1 MKKLFRFLKPYW
13 FFALISP
20 LMMMGEVFAD
30 LMQPKLMSGIVDKG
44 LQNGD
49 MGYVVRTGA
58 LMLVIVLVGGFFGV
72 FCAYTAATAAQSFG
86 RDLRVH
92 AYKKVMA
99 LSIEQTDDFTT
110 GSLVTRMTNDISMVV
125 EFVEMLLRMCV
136 RAPMFFIGGALMM
149 LTLDLSFGVVLACAL
164 PVLVAMV
171 TFILVKATPLFG
183 IVQKK
188 LDKVNSVVQENV
200 SGARV
205 VKAYGQEDYEIGR
218 FKGVNDELRQTN
230 FRVLKIMALFGPV
243 LTLVMN
249 FAVIAIIYI
258 GGFQISIEN
267 AGMSTGSIMAA
278 ITYVTQILM
287 SIMMVSMMF
296 QSVSRAMASAARINE
311 VIDAEPVIYGGTV
324 TEGKKDA
331 VTIEFKDVMFRYPG
345 TQGEPVLKDL
355 NLKIN
360 KGETLAIIGATGCG
374 KTSLVNLLPR
384 FYDATEGTVLLDGV
398 DVKEYEISALREKI
412 GYVMQKSELFSDT
425 VANNIRWGKPDAT
438 MEEVVEAAQTA
449 QAADF
454 IEGFNEQYDT
464 FIAEKGASLSGGQKQ
479 RVSIARA
486 MIRKPEILIL
496 DDSTSALDLVTEG
509 KLQRALKEKL
519 DDTTIIMIAQ
529 RIASVKQAD
538 RIAVLEE
545 GTILHCGTHEE
556 LLQCSETYRDIYDSQ
571 MKSGA
576 YMEGGAA
583 NE

>member
-30 LMQPKLMSGIVDKG
+30 LLQPKLMSGIVDSG
-44 LQNGD
+44 LQKGD
-49 MGYVVRTGA
+49 MGYVIRTGVF
-58 LMLVIVLVGGFFGV
+58 MLCIVLVGGFFGV
-72 FCAYTAATAAQSFG
+72 CCAYTAARAAQSFG

-92 AYKKVMA
+92 IYQKVMA

-110 GSLVTRMTNDISMVV
+110 GSLVTRMTNDIAMVV

-136 RAPMFFIGGALMM
+136 RAPMFLIGGALMM
-149 LTLDLSFGVVLACAL
+149 LTLDISFGVVLACAL
-164 PVLVAMV
+164 PVLIIMV
-171 TFILVKATPLFG
+171 VVILMRATPLYG
-183 IVQKK
+183 VLQKK

-205 VKAYGQEDYEIGR
+205 VKAYGQEEYEIGR
-218 FKGVNDELRQTN
+218 FRGVNNELRQTN
-230 FRVLKIMALFGPV
+230 FRVLRLMAIFGPV
-243 LTLVMN
+243 MTLVMN
-249 FAVIAIIYI
+249 FAVVAIIYI
-258 GGFQISIEN
+258 GGDQIFTGNTE
-267 AGMSTGSIMAA
+267 MSPGSIMAA
-278 ITYVTQILM
+278 ISYVTQILM

-296 QSVSRAMASAARINE
+296 QSVSRALASAKRISE
-311 VIDAEPVIYGGTV
+311 IMDADPVIMGGTK
-324 TEGKKDA
+324 TEGTGDIA
-331 VTIEFKDVMFRYPG
+331 VEFKNVSFRYPG
-345 TQGEPVLKDL
+345 TQGAPVLRDI
-355 NLKIN
+355 NLKIQR
-360 KGETLAIIGATGCG
+360 GETLAVIGATGCG

-384 FYDATEGTVLLDGV
+384 FYDATEGTVYVDGV
-398 DVKEYEISALREKI
+398 DVREYDLTALRKNI

-425 VANNIRWGKPDAT
+425 VANNIRWGNPEAG
-438 MEEVVEAAQTA
+438 MEEVIEAAKTA

-454 IEGFNEQYDT
+454 IEGFAEQYDT

-486 MIRKPEILIL
+486 MLRKPKVLIL

-529 RIASVKQAD
+529 RIASVRQAD

-556 LLQCSETYRDIYDSQ
+556 LLENSPTYRDIYDSQ

-583 NE
+583 HE

>member
-13 FFALISP
+13 LFAVVSP

-30 LMQPKLMSGIVDKG
+30 LMQPKLMSGIVDRG
-44 LQNGD
+44 LENGD
-49 MGYVVRTGA
+49 MAYVIRTGL
-58 LMLVIVLVGGFFGV
+58 LMLLIVLVGGFFGV
-72 FCAYTAATAAQSFG
+72 CCAYTAARAAQSFG
-86 RDLRVH
+86 KDLRVH
-92 AYKKVMA
+92 AYKKVMS

-110 GSLVTRMTNDISMVV
+110 GSLVTRMTNDIAMVV

-164 PVLVAMV
+164 PVMIIMV
-171 TFILVKATPLFG
+171 TFILMKATPLFSV
-183 IVQKK
+183 VQKK

-200 SGARV
+200 GGARV
-205 VKAYGQEDYEIGR
+205 VKAYGQEDYEIKR
-218 FKGVNDELRQTN
+218 FEGVNGELRDTN
-230 FRVLKIMALFGPV
+230 FKVLKIMALFGPV
-243 LTLVMN
+243 ITLVMN

-258 GGFQISIEN
+258 GGFQIHIEN

-278 ITYVTQILM
+278 ISYVTQILM
-287 SIMMVSMMF
+287 SVMMVSMMF
-296 QSVSRAMASAARINE
+296 QSVSRAMASAGRINE
-311 VIDAEPVIYGGTV
+311 VIDADPVIEGGSV
-324 TEGKKDA
+324 TEGTGKA
-331 VTIEFKDVMFRYPG
+331 TIEFKNVSFRYPG
-345 TQGEPVLKDL
+345 TNGDPVLHDI

-360 KGETLAIIGATGCG
+360 QGETLAIIGATGCG

-384 FYDATEGTVLLDGV
+384 FYDATEGTVLFDGV
-398 DVKEYEISALREKI
+398 DVKEYELNALREKI

-425 VANNIRWGKPDAT
+425 VANNIRWGNPEAT
-438 MEEVVEAAQTA
+438 MDEIKEAATIA

-486 MIRKPEILIL
+486 MLRKPEVLIL

>member
-13 FFALISP
+13 FFAVISP

-30 LMQPKLMSGIVDKG
+30 LMQPKLMSGIVDRG
-44 LQNGD
+44 LENGD
-49 MGYVVRTGA
+49 MGYVIRTGL
-58 LMLVIVLVGGFFGV
+58 LMLLIVLVGGFFGV
-72 FCAYTAATAAQSFG
+72 CCAYTAARAAQSFG
-86 RDLRVH
+86 KDLRVH

-110 GSLVTRMTNDISMVV
+110 GSLVTRMTNDIAMVV

-164 PVLVAMV
+164 PVMIIMVA
-171 TFILVKATPLFG
+171 FILMKATPLFSV
-183 IVQKK
+183 VQKK

-200 SGARV
+200 GGARV
-205 VKAYGQEDYEIGR
+205 VKAYGQEEYEIKR
-218 FKGVNDELRQTN
+218 FEGVNDELRGTN
-230 FRVLKIMALFGPV
+230 FKVLKIMALFGPV
-243 LTLVMN
+243 ITLVMN

-258 GGFQISIEN
+258 GGFQIHIEN

-278 ITYVTQILM
+278 ISYVTQILM
-287 SIMMVSMMF
+287 SVMMVSMMF
-296 QSVSRAMASAARINE
+296 QSVSRAMASASRINE
-311 VIDAEPVIYGGTV
+311 VIDADPVIEGGSV
-324 TEGKKDA
+324 TEGTGKA
-331 VTIEFKDVMFRYPG
+331 TIEFKNVSFRYPG
-345 TQGEPVLKDL
+345 THGDPVLHDI
-355 NLKIN
+355 NLKVN
-360 KGETLAIIGATGCG
+360 QGETLAIIGATGCG

-384 FYDATEGTVLLDGV
+384 FYDATEGTVLFDGV
-398 DVKEYEISALREKI
+398 DVKEYDLTALREKI

-425 VANNIRWGKPDAT
+425 VANNIRWGNPEAT
-438 MEEVVEAAQTA
+438 MEEIKEAATIA

-486 MIRKPEILIL
+486 MLRKPEVLIL

-556 LLQCSETYRDIYDSQ
+556 LLKCSETYRDIYDSQ

-583 NE
+583 HE

>member
-13 FFALISP
+13 MFAVISP

-44 LQNGD
+44 LENGD
-49 MGYVVRTGA
+49 MGYVIRTGI

-72 FCAYTAATAAQSFG
+72 CCAYTAARAAQSFG
-86 RDLRVH
+86 KDLRVH
-92 AYKKVMA
+92 AYKKVMS

-110 GSLVTRMTNDISMVV
+110 GSLVTRMTNDIAMVV

-164 PVLVAMV
+164 PVMILMV
-171 TFILVKATPLFG
+171 TFILMKATPLFAV
-183 IVQKK
+183 VQKK

-200 SGARV
+200 GGARV
-205 VKAYGQEDYEIGR
+205 VKAYGQEDYEIKR
-218 FKGVNDELRQTN
+218 FEGVNDELRGTN
-230 FRVLKIMALFGPV
+230 FKVLKIMALFGPV
-243 LTLVMN
+243 ITLVMN

-258 GGFQISIEN
+258 GGFQIHIEN

-278 ITYVTQILM
+278 ISYVTQILM
-287 SIMMVSMMF
+287 SVMMVSMMF
-296 QSVSRAMASAARINE
+296 QSVSRAMASAGRINE
-311 VIDAEPVIYGGTV
+311 VIDADPVIEGGTV
-324 TEGKKDA
+324 TEGTGKA
-331 VTIEFKDVMFRYPG
+331 TIEFKNVSFRYPG
-345 TQGEPVLKDL
+345 TQGDPVLRDI

-360 KGETLAIIGATGCG
+360 QGETLAIIGATGCG

-398 DVKEYEISALREKI
+398 DVKEYDLTALREKI

-425 VANNIRWGKPDAT
+425 VANNIRWGNPEAS
-438 MEEVVEAAQTA
+438 MEEIKEAATIA

-486 MIRKPEILIL
+486 MLRKPEVLIL

-545 GTILHCGTHEE
+545 GTILHCGTHDE
-556 LLQCSETYRDIYDSQ
+556 LLKCSETYRDIYDSQ

-583 NE
+583 HE

>member
-13 FFALISP
+13 FFAVISP
-20 LMMMGEVFAD
+20 LLMMGEVSAD
-30 LMQPKLMSGIVDKG
+30 LLQPKLMSGIVDNG

-49 MGYVVRTGA
+49 MGYVIRTGL
-58 LMLVIVLVGGFFGV
+58 LMLGIVLAGGFFGV

-92 AYKKVMA
+92 VYQKVMA

-110 GSLVTRMTNDISMVV
+110 GSLVTRMTNDIAMVV

-136 RAPMFFIGGALMM
+136 RAPMFFIGGAVMM

-164 PVLVAMV
+164 PVLVVMV
-171 TFILVKATPLFG
+171 VVILVKATPLYA
-183 IVQKK
+183 VLQKK

-200 SGARV
+200 AGARV
-205 VKAYGQEDYEIGR
+205 VKAYGQEEYEIDR
-218 FKGVNDELRQTN
+218 FGGVNKELRQTN
-230 FRVLKIMALFGPV
+230 FKVLKLMAVFSPV
-243 LTLVMN
+243 MTLVLNM
-249 FAVIAIIYI
+249 AVIAIIYI
-258 GGFQISIEN
+258 GGLQIHMEN
-267 AGMSTGSIMAA
+267 AGMSTGSVMAA

-287 SIMMVSMMF
+287 SIMMVSNMF
-296 QSVSRAMASAARINE
+296 QSVSRALASASRIRE
-311 VIDAEPVIYGGTV
+311 VMEAEPVINGGTR
-324 TEGKKDA
+324 TEGTGKFA
-331 VTIEFKDVMFRYPG
+331 VEFKNVSFCYPG
-345 TQGEPVLKDL
+345 TQGEPVLKNI
-355 NLKIN
+355 NLKI
-360 KGETLAIIGATGCG
+360 KQGETLAIIGATGCG

-384 FYDATEGTVLLDGV
+384 FYDATEGTVYVEGV
-398 DVKEYEISALREKI
+398 EVGEYDLAALRKKI

-425 VANNIRWGKPDAT
+425 VAGNIRWGNKDAS
-438 MEEVVEAAQTA
+438 MEEVMEAAKTA

-454 IEGFNEQYDT
+454 IEGFADQYHT

-479 RVSIARA
+479 RISIARA
-486 MIRKPEILIL
+486 MLKKPAILIL
-496 DDSTSALDLVTEG
+496 DDATSALDLVTEG

-519 DDTTIIMIAQ
+519 AGTTILMIAQ

-556 LLQCSETYRDIYDSQ
+556 LLQCSPTYRDIYDSQ

-583 NE
+583 HE

>member
-13 FFALISP
+13 FFAVISP

-30 LMQPKLMSGIVDKG
+30 LMQPKLMSGIVDRG
-44 LQNGD
+44 LENGD
-49 MGYVVRTGA
+49 MGYVIRTGL
-58 LMLVIVLVGGFFGV
+58 LMLLIVLVGGFFGV
-72 FCAYTAATAAQSFG
+72 CCAYTAARAAQSFG
-86 RDLRVH
+86 KDLRVH

-110 GSLVTRMTNDISMVV
+110 GSLVTRMTNDIAMVV

-164 PVLVAMV
+164 PVMIIMVA
-171 TFILVKATPLFG
+171 FILMKATPLFSV
-183 IVQKK
+183 VQKK

-200 SGARV
+200 GGARV
-205 VKAYGQEDYEIGR
+205 VKAYGQEEYEIKR
-218 FKGVNDELRQTN
+218 FEGVNDELRGTN
-230 FRVLKIMALFGPV
+230 FKVLKIMALFGPV
-243 LTLVMN
+243 ITLVMN

-258 GGFQISIEN
+258 GGFQIHIEN

-278 ITYVTQILM
+278 ISYVTQILM
-287 SIMMVSMMF
+287 SVMMVSMMF
-296 QSVSRAMASAARINE
+296 QSVSRAMESASRINE
-311 VIDAEPVIYGGTV
+311 VIDADPVIEGGSV
-324 TEGKKDA
+324 TEGTGKA
-331 VTIEFKDVMFRYPG
+331 TIEFKNVSFRYPG
-345 TQGEPVLKDL
+345 THGDPVLHDI
-355 NLKIN
+355 NLKVN
-360 KGETLAIIGATGCG
+360 QGETLAIIGATGCG

-384 FYDATEGTVLLDGV
+384 FYDATEGTVLFDGV
-398 DVKEYEISALREKI
+398 DVKEYDLTALREKI

-425 VANNIRWGKPDAT
+425 VANNIRWGNPEAT
-438 MEEVVEAAQTA
+438 MEEIKEAATIA

-486 MIRKPEILIL
+486 MLRKPEVLIL

-556 LLQCSETYRDIYDSQ
+556 LLKCSETYRDIYDSQ

-583 NE
+583 HE

>member
-13 FFALISP
+13 LFAVISP

-30 LMQPKLMSGIVDKG
+30 LMQPKLMSGIVDRG
-44 LQNGD
+44 LENGD
-49 MGYVVRTGA
+49 MEYVIRTGI

-72 FCAYTAATAAQSFG
+72 LCAYTAARAAQSFG
-86 RDLRVH
+86 KDLRVH
-92 AYKKVMA
+92 AYKKVMS

-110 GSLVTRMTNDISMVV
+110 GSLVTRMTNDIAMVV

-136 RAPMFFIGGALMM
+136 RAPMFFVGGALMM
-149 LTLDLSFGVVLACAL
+149 LTLDLSFGVVLACGL
-164 PVLVAMV
+164 PIMIIMVVL
-171 TFILVKATPLFG
+171 ILMKATPLFSV
-183 IVQKK
+183 VQKK

-205 VKAYGQEDYEIGR
+205 VKAYGQEEYEIKR
-218 FKGVNDELRQTN
+218 FEGVNDELRDTN
-230 FRVLKIMALFGPV
+230 FKVLKIMALFGPV
-243 LTLVMN
+243 ITLVMN

-258 GGFQISIEN
+258 GGFQIHIEN

-278 ITYVTQILM
+278 ISYVTQILM
-287 SIMMVSMMF
+287 SVMMVSMMF
-296 QSVSRAMASAARINE
+296 QSVSRAMASAKRINE
-311 VIDAEPVIYGGTV
+311 VIDAEPVIEGGDV
-324 TEGKKDA
+324 TEGTGKA
-331 VTIEFKDVMFRYPG
+331 TIEFKNVSFRYPG
-345 TQGEPVLKDL
+345 THGDPVLHDI

-360 KGETLAIIGATGCG
+360 QGETLAIIGATGCG

-384 FYDATEGTVLLDGV
+384 FYDATEGTVLFDGV
-398 DVKEYEISALREKI
+398 DVREYDLTALREKI

-425 VANNIRWGKPDAT
+425 VANNIRWGNPEAT
-438 MEEVVEAAQTA
+438 IEEIKEAAAIA

-486 MIRKPEILIL
+486 MLRKPEVLIL

-509 KLQRALKEKL
+509 KLQRALKQKL

-576 YMEGGAA
+576 YMEGGVAH
-583 NE
+583 E

>member
-13 FFALISP
+13 FFAVISP

-30 LMQPKLMSGIVDKG
+30 LLQPKLMSGIVDRG
-44 LQNGD
+44 LENGD
-49 MGYVVRTGA
+49 MGYVIRTGL
-58 LMLVIVLVGGFFGV
+58 LMLLIVLVGGFFGV
-72 FCAYTAATAAQSFG
+72 CCAYTAARAAQSFG
-86 RDLRVH
+86 KDLRVH
-92 AYKKVMA
+92 AYKKVMS

-110 GSLVTRMTNDISMVV
+110 GSLVTRMTNDIAMVV

-164 PVLVAMV
+164 PVMIIMV
-171 TFILVKATPLFG
+171 TFILMKATPLFSV
-183 IVQKK
+183 VQKK

-200 SGARV
+200 GGARV
-205 VKAYGQEDYEIGR
+205 VKAYGQEEYEIKR
-218 FKGVNDELRQTN
+218 FEGVNDELRGTN
-230 FRVLKIMALFGPV
+230 FKVLKIMALFGPV
-243 LTLVMN
+243 ITLVMN

-258 GGFQISIEN
+258 GGFQIHIEN

-278 ITYVTQILM
+278 ISYVTQILM
-287 SIMMVSMMF
+287 SVMMVSMMF
-296 QSVSRAMASAARINE
+296 QSVSRAMASAGRINE
-311 VIDAEPVIYGGTV
+311 VIDADPVIEGGSV
-324 TEGKKDA
+324 KEGTGKA
-331 VTIEFKDVMFRYPG
+331 TIEFKNVSFRYPG
-345 TQGEPVLKDL
+345 THGDPVLHDI
-355 NLKIN
+355 NLKI
-360 KGETLAIIGATGCG
+360 KQGETLAIIGATGCG

-384 FYDATEGTVLLDGV
+384 FYDATEGTVLFDGV
-398 DVKEYEISALREKI
+398 DVKEYDLNALREKI

-425 VANNIRWGKPDAT
+425 VANNIRWGNPEAT
-438 MEEVVEAAQTA
+438 MEEIKEAATIA

-486 MIRKPEILIL
+486 MLRKPEVLIL

-556 LLQCSETYRDIYDSQ
+556 LLKCSETYRDIYDSQ

>member
-13 FFALISP
+13 FFAVISP

-30 LMQPKLMSGIVDKG
+30 LLQPKLMSGIVDNG
-44 LQNGD
+44 LQNGN
-49 MGYVVRTGA
+49 MGYVIRTGA

-86 RDLRVH
+86 RDLRIH
-92 AYKKVMA
+92 AYKKVMS

-110 GSLVTRMTNDISMVV
+110 GSLVTRMTNDIAMVV

-136 RAPMFFIGGALMM
+136 RAPMVFIGGVIMM

-171 TFILVKATPLFG
+171 VFILVKATPLFG
-183 IVQKK
+183 VLQKK

-205 VKAYGQEDYEIGR
+205 VKAYGQEEYEIDR
-218 FKGVNDELRQTN
+218 FGSVNNELRQTN
-230 FRVLKIMALFGPV
+230 FRVLKLMALFGPV
-243 LTLVMN
+243 TSLVMN
-249 FAVIAIIYI
+249 IAIIAIIYI
-258 GGFQISIEN
+258 GGFQITIEN
-267 AGMSTGSIMAA
+267 AGMSAGSIMAA

-296 QSVSRAMASAARINE
+296 QMVSRAMASAARINE
-311 VIDAEPVIYGGTV
+311 IINAEPVIEDGTK
-324 TEGKKDA
+324 TEGVGSEA
-331 VTIEFKDVMFRYPG
+331 VEFRNVSFRYPG
-345 TQGEPVLKDL
+345 THGEPVLKDI
-355 NLKIN
+355 NLKVK

-384 FYDATEGTVLLDGV
+384 FYDTTEGTVLFDGV
-398 DVKEYEISALREKI
+398 DVKEYELSALREKI

-425 VANNIRWGKPDAT
+425 VANNIRWGNPDADMVAIT
-438 MEEVVEAAQTA
+438 DAAETA
-449 QAADF
+449 QAAEF
-454 IEGFNEQYDT
+454 IEGFSDGYDT

-486 MIRKPEILIL
+486 MVRKPSVLIL

-509 KLQRALKEKL
+509 KLQRAIKEKL
-519 DDTTIIMIAQ
+519 SDTTIIVIAQ

-556 LLQCSETYRDIYDSQ
+556 LLQCSATYRDIYDSQ

>member
-13 FFALISP
+13 FFAVISP

-30 LMQPKLMSGIVDKG
+30 LMQPKLMSGIVDRG
-44 LQNGD
+44 LENGD
-49 MGYVVRTGA
+49 MGYVIRTGL
-58 LMLVIVLVGGFFGV
+58 LMLLIVLVGGFFGV
-72 FCAYTAATAAQSFG
+72 CCAYTAARAAQSFG
-86 RDLRVH
+86 KDLRVH

-110 GSLVTRMTNDISMVV
+110 GSLVTRMTNDIAMVV

-164 PVLVAMV
+164 PVMIIMVA
-171 TFILVKATPLFG
+171 FILMKATPLFSV
-183 IVQKK
+183 VQKK

-200 SGARV
+200 GGARV
-205 VKAYGQEDYEIGR
+205 VKAYGQEEYEIKR
-218 FKGVNDELRQTN
+218 FEGVNDELRGTN
-230 FRVLKIMALFGPV
+230 FKVLKIMALFGPV
-243 LTLVMN
+243 ITLVMN

-258 GGFQISIEN
+258 GGFQIHIEN

-278 ITYVTQILM
+278 ISYVTQILM
-287 SIMMVSMMF
+287 SVMMVSMMF
-296 QSVSRAMASAARINE
+296 QSVSRAMASASRINE
-311 VIDAEPVIYGGTV
+311 VIDADPVIEGGSV
-324 TEGKKDA
+324 TEGTGKA
-331 VTIEFKDVMFRYPG
+331 TIEFKNVSFRYPG
-345 TQGEPVLKDL
+345 THGDPVLHDI
-355 NLKIN
+355 NLKVN
-360 KGETLAIIGATGCG
+360 QGETLAIIGATGCG

-384 FYDATEGTVLLDGV
+384 FYDATEGTVLFDGV
-398 DVKEYEISALREKI
+398 DVKEYDLTALREKI

-425 VANNIRWGKPDAT
+425 VANNIRWGNPEAT
-438 MEEVVEAAQTA
+438 MEEIKEAAAIA

-486 MIRKPEILIL
+486 MLRKPEVLIL

-556 LLQCSETYRDIYDSQ
+556 LLKCSETYRDIYDSQ

-583 NE
+583 HE

>member
-13 FFALISP
+13 FFAVISP

-30 LMQPKLMSGIVDKG
+30 LLQPKLMSGIVDKG
-44 LQNGD
+44 LENGD
-49 MGYVVRTGA
+49 MGYVIRTGI
-58 LMLVIVLVGGFFGV
+58 LMLVIVLIGGFFGV
-72 FCAYTAATAAQSFG
+72 CCAYTAARAAQSFG
-86 RDLRVH
+86 KDLRVH
-92 AYKKVMA
+92 AYKKVMS

-110 GSLVTRMTNDISMVV
+110 GSLVTRMTNDIAMVV

-136 RAPMFFIGGALMM
+136 RAPMFFVGGAVMM
-149 LTLDLSFGVVLACAL
+149 LTLDLSFGAVVACAL
-164 PVLVAMV
+164 PVMIVMVA
-171 TFILVKATPLFG
+171 FILMKATPLFSV
-183 IVQKK
+183 VQKK

-200 SGARV
+200 GGARV
-205 VKAYGQEDYEIGR
+205 VKAYGQEDYEIKR
-218 FKGVNDELRQTN
+218 FAGVNNELRGTN
-230 FRVLKIMALFGPV
+230 FKVLKIMALFGPV
-243 LTLVMN
+243 ITLVLN

-258 GGFQISIEN
+258 GGWQIEGGN
-267 AGMSTGSIMAA
+267 TGMSTGDIMAA
-278 ITYVTQILM
+278 ISYVTQILM
-287 SIMMVSMMF
+287 SVMMVSMMF
-296 QSVSRAMASAARINE
+296 QSVSRAMASAGRINE
-311 VIDAEPVIYGGTV
+311 VINSDPVITGGTKEDGTGDEV
-324 TEGKKDA
+324 A
-331 VTIEFKDVMFRYPG
+331 VEFKNVSFRYPG
-345 TQGEPVLKDL
+345 THGEPVLKNI
-355 NLKIN
+355 NLQVK
-360 KGETLAIIGATGCG
+360 KGETLAVIGATGCG

-384 FYDATEGTVLLDGV
+384 FYDATEGTVLVDGV
-398 DVKEYEISALREKI
+398 DVKEYELSGLRDKI

-425 VANNIRWGKPDAT
+425 VANNIRWGNPEAT
-438 MEEVVEAAQTA
+438 MEEITEAARTA

-464 FIAEKGASLSGGQKQ
+464 YIAEKGASLSGGQKQ

-486 MIRKPEILIL
+486 MLRKPELLIL

-509 KLQRALKEKL
+509 KLQRAIKEKL

-576 YMEGGAA
+576 YMEGGVAH
-583 NE
+583 E

>member
-13 FFALISP
+13 FFAVISP

-30 LMQPKLMSGIVDKG
+30 LLQPKLMSGIVDNG

-49 MGYVVRTGA
+49 MGYVIRTGA

-86 RDLRVH
+86 RDLRIH
-92 AYKKVMA
+92 AYKKVMS

-110 GSLVTRMTNDISMVV
+110 GSLVTRMTNDIAMVV

-136 RAPMFFIGGALMM
+136 RAPMVFIGGVIMM

-171 TFILVKATPLFG
+171 VFILVKATPLFG
-183 IVQKK
+183 VLQKK

-218 FKGVNDELRQTN
+218 FGAVNNELRQTN
-230 FRVLKIMALFGPV
+230 FRVLKLMALFGPV
-243 LTLVMN
+243 TSLVMN
-249 FAVIAIIYI
+249 IAIIAIIYI
-258 GGFQISIEN
+258 GGFQISIKN
-267 AGMSTGSIMAA
+267 AGMSAGSIMAA

-296 QSVSRAMASAARINE
+296 QMVSRAMASAARINE
-311 VIDAEPVIYGGTV
+311 VIDAEPVIEGGTR
-324 TEGKKDA
+324 TEGEGSEA
-331 VTIEFKDVMFRYPG
+331 IEFRNVSFRYPG
-345 TQGEPVLKDL
+345 THGEPVLKNI
-355 NLKIN
+355 NLTIK

-384 FYDATEGTVLLDGV
+384 FYDTTEGTVLFDGV
-398 DVKEYEISALREKI
+398 DVKEYELSALREKI

-425 VANNIRWGKPDAT
+425 VANNIRWGNPDAGMDEIT
-438 MEEVVEAAQTA
+438 EAAETA
-449 QAADF
+449 QAAEF
-454 IEGFNEQYDT
+454 IEGFSEGYDT

-486 MIRKPEILIL
+486 MVRKPSVLIL

-509 KLQRALKEKL
+509 RLQRAIKEKL
-519 DDTTIIMIAQ
+519 ADTTIIMIAQ

-556 LLQCSETYRDIYDSQ
+556 LLQCSATYRDIYDSQ

>member
-13 FFALISP
+13 FFAVISP

-30 LMQPKLMSGIVDKG
+30 LLQPKLMSGIVDNG

-49 MGYVVRTGA
+49 MGYVVRTGL
-58 LMLVIVLVGGFFGV
+58 LMLAIVLVGGFFGV

-92 AYKKVMA
+92 IYGKVMA

-110 GSLVTRMTNDISMVV
+110 GSLVTRMTNDIAMVV

-136 RAPMFFIGGALMM
+136 RAPMFFIGGAIMM
-149 LTLDLSFGVVLACAL
+149 LTLDISFGVVLACAL
-164 PVLVAMV
+164 PVLILMV
-171 TFILVKATPLFG
+171 VTVLLKATPLYS
-183 IVQKK
+183 ILQKK
-188 LDKVNSVVQENV
+188 LDRVNSVVQENV
-200 SGARV
+200 AGARV
-205 VKAYGQEDYEIGR
+205 VKAYGQEKYEIDR
-218 FKGVNDELRQTN
+218 FYGVNSELRDTN
-230 FRVLKIMALFGPV
+230 FRVLKLMAVFTPV
-243 LTLVMN
+243 MTFVMN
-249 FAVIAIIYI
+249 LAVIAIIYI

-267 AGMSTGSIMAA
+267 AGMSAGTVMAA

-287 SIMMVSMMF
+287 SIMMVSNMF
-296 QSVSRAMASAARINE
+296 QSVSRALASAKRI
-311 VIDAEPVIYGGTV
+311 AEIMEADPVITGGTR
-324 TEGKKDA
+324 TEGAGNTA
-331 VTIEFKDVMFRYPG
+331 VEFKNVSFRYPG
-345 TQGEPVLKDL
+345 THGEPVLKNI
-355 NLKIN
+355 NLKIQ

-384 FYDATEGTVLLDGV
+384 FYDATEGTVYFDGA
-398 DVKEYEISALREKI
+398 DVKEYELSALRKSI

-425 VANNIRWGKPDAT
+425 VANNIRWGDPEASV
-438 MEEVVEAAQTA
+438 EEIQEAARTA

-454 IEGFNEQYDT
+454 IEGFSEQYDT

-486 MIRKPEILIL
+486 ILRKPSVLIL
-496 DDSTSALDLVTEG
+496 DDSTSALDLATEG
-509 KLQRALKEKL
+509 RLQRALKEKL
-519 DDTTIIMIAQ
+519 DDTTVIMIAQ
-529 RIASVKQAD
+529 RIASVRQAD

-556 LLQCSETYRDIYDSQ
+556 LLKCSPTYRDIYDSQ

-583 NE
+583 HE

>member
-13 FFALISP
+13 FFAVISP

-30 LMQPKLMSGIVDKG
+30 LLQPKLMSGIVDRG
-44 LQNGD
+44 LENGD
-49 MGYVVRTGA
+49 MGYVIRTGL
-58 LMLVIVLVGGFFGV
+58 LMLLIVLVGGFFGV
-72 FCAYTAATAAQSFG
+72 CCAYTAARAAQSFG
-86 RDLRVH
+86 KDLRVH
-92 AYKKVMA
+92 AYKKVMS

-110 GSLVTRMTNDISMVV
+110 GSLVTRMTNDIAMVV

-164 PVLVAMV
+164 PVMIIMV
-171 TFILVKATPLFG
+171 TFILMKATPLFSV
-183 IVQKK
+183 VQKK

-200 SGARV
+200 GGARV
-205 VKAYGQEDYEIGR
+205 VKAYGQEEYEIKR
-218 FKGVNDELRQTN
+218 FEGVNDELRGTN
-230 FRVLKIMALFGPV
+230 FKVLKIMALFGPV
-243 LTLVMN
+243 ITLVMN

-258 GGFQISIEN
+258 GGFQIHIEN

-278 ITYVTQILM
+278 ISYVTQILM
-287 SIMMVSMMF
+287 SVMMVSMMF
-296 QSVSRAMASAARINE
+296 QSVSRAMASAGRINE
-311 VIDAEPVIYGGTV
+311 VIDADPVIEGGSV
-324 TEGKKDA
+324 TEGTGKA
-331 VTIEFKDVMFRYPG
+331 TIEFKNVSFRYPG
-345 TQGEPVLKDL
+345 THGDPVLHDI
-355 NLKIN
+355 NLKI
-360 KGETLAIIGATGCG
+360 KQGETLAIIGATGCG

-384 FYDATEGTVLLDGV
+384 FYDATEGTVLFDGV
-398 DVKEYEISALREKI
+398 DVKEYDLNALREKI

-425 VANNIRWGKPDAT
+425 VANNIRWGNPEAT
-438 MEEVVEAAQTA
+438 MEEIKEAATIA

-486 MIRKPEILIL
+486 MLRKPEVLIL

-556 LLQCSETYRDIYDSQ
+556 LLKCSETYRDIYDSQ

>member
-13 FFALISP
+13 MFAVISP

-30 LMQPKLMSGIVDKG
+30 LMQPKLMSGIVDRG
-44 LQNGD
+44 LENGD
-49 MGYVVRTGA
+49 MGYVIRTGI

-72 FCAYTAATAAQSFG
+72 CCAYTAARAAQSFG
-86 RDLRVH
+86 KDLRVH
-92 AYKKVMA
+92 AYRKVMA
-99 LSIEQTDDFTT
+99 LSIEQTDKFTT
-110 GSLVTRMTNDISMVV
+110 GSLVTRMTNDIAMVV

-164 PVLVAMV
+164 PVMIIMV
-171 TFILVKATPLFG
+171 TFILMKATPLFAV
-183 IVQKK
+183 VQKK

-205 VKAYGQEDYEIGR
+205 VKAYGQEDYEIKR
-218 FKGVNDELRQTN
+218 FEGVNDELRGTN
-230 FRVLKIMALFGPV
+230 FKVLKIMALFGPV
-243 LTLVMN
+243 ITLVMN

-258 GGFQISIEN
+258 GGFQIHIEN

-278 ITYVTQILM
+278 ISYVTQILM
-287 SIMMVSMMF
+287 SVMMVSMMF
-296 QSVSRAMASAARINE
+296 QSVSRSMASAGRINE
-311 VIDAEPVIYGGTV
+311 VIDAEPVIEGGSV
-324 TEGKKDA
+324 KEGKGTA
-331 VTIEFKDVMFRYPG
+331 TIELQNVSFRYPG
-345 TQGEPVLKDL
+345 TQGAPVLRDI
-355 NLKIN
+355 NLKIK
-360 KGETLAIIGATGCG
+360 KGETLAIIDATGCG

-384 FYDATEGTVLLDGV
+384 FYDATEGTVLVDGV
-398 DVKEYEISALREKI
+398 DVKEYDLAALREKI

-425 VANNIRWGKPDAT
+425 VANNIRWGKPDAS
-438 MEEVVEAAQTA
+438 MEEIIEAAQTA

-454 IEGFNEQYDT
+454 IEGFNDKYET

-486 MIRKPEILIL
+486 MLRKPEILIL

-509 KLQRALKEKL
+509 KLQRALREKL
-519 DDTTIIMIAQ
+519 DDTTVIMIAQ

-583 NE
+583 HE